1 VPLRE
6 RGAVGLNRLL
16 GETHTGDEMGSVALA
31 IAGVGAVLG
40 AAITVLVRR
49 ERRRMPL
56 GADTHRIEAAATR
69 GFRDARR
76 QAHAY
81 HHFADSTGV
90 SALRDRDSR
99 SH

>member
-1 VPLRE
+1 MPLRE

-49 ERRRMPL
+49 ERRWMPL

-69 GFRDARR
+69 GFAMRVGRLTPITTSPTPR
-76 QAHAY
+76 
-81 HHFADSTGV
+81 V
-90 SALRDRDSR
+90 
-99 SH
+99 